1 MKKLDLYAQLSR
13 PFTLLPPLL
22 GIISGSVCA
31 WGSVHNPDPSRT
43 LTLSV
48 VLTVALGS
56 LCASFLNAASNA
68 INQIT
73 DLDIDRVNKPGRPL
87 VTGALSCARRGSS
100 PGSSTRWRSCRPGP
114 WSSTRT

>member
-1 MKKLDLYAQLSR
+1 MKKIELYTQLSR

-22 GIISGSVCA
+22 GIISGAICA
-31 WGSVHNPDPSRT
+31 WGSVHNPDPDHR

-56 LCASFLNAASNA
+56 LCASFMNAASNA

-73 DLDIDRVNKPGRPL
+73 DLEIYRVN
-87 VTGALSCARRGSS
+87 
-100 PGSSTRWRSCRPGP
+100 
-114 WSSTRT
+114 